1 MKVSTF
7 NIKNDF
13 DYYKLDKTKKI
24 YKYFKNNNIDILG
37 LQEVFSK
44 CNNDLKKVFDSCYSI
59 IGKYRF
65 YIRFF
70 FRKCNE
76 KNPII
81 TNYRIIKKRTYHLP
95 FFPSGLKRVMTH
107 IIIDFKGK
115 KISIYNTHLEA
126 KIVSVKEKQLKRIYR
141 IIKKDKYP
149 IILMGDFNLN
159 IKNKKFLN
167 FIKNLEELSITRV
180 ELLEK
185 TLKSSKT
192 NLEIDHFFISKE
204 FKLKNKEVVKSL
216 DISDHYPVIIDL
228 EYK

>member
-1 MKVSTF
+1 
-7 NIKNDF
+7 
-13 DYYKLDKTKKI
+13 
-24 YKYFKNNNIDILG
+24 
-37 LQEVFSK
+37 
-44 CNNDLKKVFDSCYSI
+44 
-59 IGKYRF
+59 
-65 YIRFF
+65 
-70 FRKCNE
+70 
-76 KNPII
+76 
-81 TNYRIIKKRTYHLP
+81 
-95 FFPSGLKRVMTH
+95 MTH

-126 KIVSVKEKQLKRIYR
+126 KILSVKEKQLKRIYR

-159 IKNKKFLN
+159 INNEIFLN
-167 FIKNLEELSITRV
+167 FVKNLEELSINRV

-185 TLKSSKT
+185 TLKPSKT